1 MLTYE
6 YNYQHDHGRYFR
18 TCTQISFIVVEFS
31 TGNVDNAM
39 GMVSSNKKAG
49 KGKLD
54 IDQLDIPGVSEKSI
68 AV

>member
-1 MLTYE
+1 MIMV
-6 YNYQHDHGRYFR
+6 D
-18 TCTQISFIVVEFS
+18 ISEHVHKFLLIVVEFS

-54 IDQLDIPGVSEKSI
+54 IDQLDIPGVSEKCI